1 VHFQSRGSWKIVFL
15 MAATVHSIGV
25 TFYAIFASGDLQ
37 PWAEPDDKKAVW
49 DPMEGA
55 KSPPPDSDKTVVHYF
70 IFLY

>member
-1 VHFQSRGSWKIVFL
+1 MQSRASWKIVFL

-37 PWAEPDDKKAVW
+37 PWAEPPSDEQKKVW

-55 KSPPPDSDKTVVHYF
+55 KSPPPPDSDKTMVKN
-70 IFLY
+70 